1 MTIILSCFSV
11 DLGNGEY
18 SRVLKYHYRDSRYNP
33 GSKLRGVCICQ
44 TGKGRQ
50 CSQMDQFG
58 QDRTIIP
65 WFLPHTAHRN
75 NQWAGL
81 YGRIDWDGYF
91 STTITAPTPGSKQG
105 RVIHPD
111 QDRLVS
117 IRECARSQG
126 FGDTTQFSGTITEK
140 YRQVGNAVPPP
151 LAKAVGEEILK
162 CMVLKKGQ
170 KEIEGNDILK
180 AIAA

>member
-1 MTIILSCFSV
+1 MLLYDFFGTTYLCSTQCLLTQEVTFYVFHYSI

-18 SRVLKYHYRDSRYNP
+18 SRVLKYYYRDSKYNP

-111 QDRLVS
+111 QDRLV
-117 IRECARSQG
+117 R
-126 FGDTTQFSGTITEK
+126 
-140 YRQVGNAVPPP
+140 
-151 LAKAVGEEILK
+151 
-162 CMVLKKGQ
+162 
-170 KEIEGNDILK
+170 
-180 AIAA
+180 